1 MINTILIPILVNM
14 FLKSENFI
22 YTKSGLADDAFIL
35 GLTNA
40 FVPPVL
46 KIFDVQYFIYH
57 YFMVWYY
64 KKPCTYFFINRTKV
78 LPGSKC
84 P

>member
-1 MINTILIPILVNM
+1 
-14 FLKSENFI
+14 
-22 YTKSGLADDAFIL
+22 L